1 LTTREL
7 IAAALLA
14 APFTAMLAA
23 AQDEAPGAHSAQAGT
38 ESTDAT
44 SSLPDPGSTLPDA
57 PAKGLVLAQC
67 NICHGLAWIERSGA
81 DEAGWLDRIRR
92 MIRAGAQIPP
102 EQVPL
107 MAAYLAKAL
116 PERPRPP
123 EPEKHRRH
131 SSSNNH

>member
-1 LTTREL
+1 MRFRA
-7 IAAALLA
+7 IVACLLA
-14 APFTAMLAA
+14 ALTVMLAA
-23 AQDEAPGAHSAQAGT
+23 AQDELPGSAGA
-38 ESTDAT
+38 ESLDGT

-57 PAKGLVLAQC
+57 PAKGLVLVQC

-102 EQVPL
+102 EQVPV
-107 MAAYLAKAL
+107 MAEYLAKAL

-123 EPEKHRRH
+123 EPEKHSRH
-131 SSSNNH
+131 SSPNNH

>member
-1 LTTREL
+1 MRSRAL
-7 IAAALLA
+7 IASALLLGG
-14 APFTAMLAA
+14 PLIGLLAA
-23 AQDEAPGAHSAQAGT
+23 AQDVSRDGAPEAAESPDDDASALPYPGSA
-38 ESTDAT
+38 
-44 SSLPDPGSTLPDA
+44 LPDDPT
-57 PAKGLVLAQC
+57 KGLVLAQC

-81 DEAGWLDRIRR
+81 DEAGWTDRIRR

-123 EPEKHRRH
+123 PPAKHTRH
-131 SSSNNH
+131 SNSTNR

>member
-1 LTTREL
+1 MKTWAL

-14 APFTAMLAA
+14 APLTVMLAA
-23 AQDEAPGAHSAQAGT
+23 AQDEPPGVRSEQT
-38 ESTDAT
+38 EVESPDGT
-44 SSLPDPGSTLPDA
+44 SSRPDPGSTLPDA
-57 PAKGLVLAQC
+57 PAKGLVLVQC

-81 DEAGWLDRIRR
+81 DEAGWTDRIRR

-107 MAAYLAKAL
+107 MAAYLASAL
-116 PERPRPP
+116 PERLRTP
-123 EPEKHRRH
+123 EPEKHSRH

>member
-1 LTTREL
+1 MRVRATATL

-14 APFTAMLAA
+14 ALTVMLAA
-23 AQDEAPGAHSAQAGT
+23 AQDG
-38 ESTDAT
+38 
-44 SSLPDPGSTLPDA
+44 PGSTLPDA
-57 PAKGLVLAQC
+57 PAKGLVLVQC

-102 EQVPL
+102 EQVPV
-107 MAAYLAKAL
+107 MAEYLAKAL

-123 EPEKHRRH
+123 EPEKHSRH
-131 SSSNNH
+131 SSSNSH